1 MVQPDFPPDDP
12 NMVYP
17 FSSSDDEEEDQLQS
31 DDEEEQH
38 HQHPYES
45 LIVYATPNKNNKKK
59 KDGKQKNMN
68 KIEERISDAS
78 QLKPKERKKRKK
90 VDVSTSR
97 SSSSLSEEEKK
108 TPAIYSLTAAS
119 TSSSSSLLSKE
130 DKDDESGPNTTNEYK
145 KNPTDIMTRKDDEA
159 SSSVASSSEDPI
171 EKNKEESAQVFK
183 QKKHDKWRIHA
194 KKTLDSQQ
202 TTKKGQTRRLK
213 DQPPENSKDVKDGT
227 QKRQVIL
234 AITHTKNCQHLSTFP
249 LKDRE
254 DYPSTQYTFMVKDE
268 VLKNPQYISS
278 GGRVWREIPHV
289 SLLVPPGTDRKEY
302 GKDLV
307 SIGKLLQDEE
317 LDDDDPELTVE
328 LSAGEGTVLFED
340 IFGPNKP
347 NSRGMK

>member
-1 MVQPDFPPDDP
+1 VQ
-12 NMVYP
+12 
-17 FSSSDDEEEDQLQS
+17 
-31 DDEEEQH
+31 
-38 HQHPYES
+38 
-45 LIVYATPNKNNKKK
+45 KKK
-59 KDGKQKNMN
+59 
-68 KIEERISDAS
+68 
-78 QLKPKERKKRKK
+78 KKRKK
-90 VDVSTSR
+90 N
-97 SSSSLSEEEKK
+97 
-108 TPAIYSLTAAS
+108 TPENYLLTAAS
-119 TSSSSSLLSKE
+119 TSPSSSLLSKE
-130 DKDDESGPNTTNEYK
+130 DEDDKSGPNTTNEYK

-183 QKKHDKWRIHA
+183 QKKHDKWRIQA
-194 KKTLDSQQ
+194 TMTLDSQQ

-227 QKRQVIL
+227 QKRQVTL

-249 LKDRE
+249 LKDRA
-254 DYPSTQYTFMVKDE
+254 DYPTTQYTFMAKDE
-268 VLKNPQYISS
+268 VVENPHNISS
-278 GGRVWREIPHV
+278 GGTVWRQRPHV

-328 LSAGEGTVLFED
+328 LSAGEGSVLFED

-347 NSRGMK
+347 NRRGMK